1 MKRLLVFALVA
12 SMGSTSLVFAEES
25 LLKSGSRHVQQL
37 SGSETSSAVTAAKKP
52 VLSTPIVTV
61 GKSAVAP
68 ALQGG
73 GGQTLQT
80 SGIGKGRKWL
90 LAIGAAV
97 AVAGSMYA
105 IDQRVEDTTPSSLG
119 TRRDTCPGAPHC
131 N

>member
-25 LLKSGSRHVQQL
+25 LLKSGARHVQQL
-37 SGSETSSAVTAAKKP
+37 SGSETSSAVTATKKP
-52 VLSTPIVTV
+52 VLVTPIVTV

-80 SGIGKGRKWL
+80 SGIGKSKKWL